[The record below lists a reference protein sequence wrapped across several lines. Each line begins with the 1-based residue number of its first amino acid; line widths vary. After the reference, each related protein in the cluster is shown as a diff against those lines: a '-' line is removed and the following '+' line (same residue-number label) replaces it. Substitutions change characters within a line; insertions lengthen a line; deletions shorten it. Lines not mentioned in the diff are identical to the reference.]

1 MAATGKPV
9 WNFRLT
15 PSSKAAGPSLAG
27 TFFTDANPE
36 VSFTFSNLSSFMNSE
51 AKQFLFRLLNTP
63 SPVGFESEGQKVW
76 MNYVGR
82 FADALDNDSY
92 GNAWATLA
100 GDESSARIMLEAHA
114 DEIGFMIRNI
124 TDDGFLY
131 VTRMG
136 GSDRTIARGKR
147 VKILGERGPV
157 LGVIG
162 NMAIHLRD
170 KENDKIPEV
179 HELYLDIGAKSKS
192 EVEDR
197 GVRVGHPAIFTDT
210 AEELVPGRIVGR
222 AIDNR
227 IGGFILSQV
236 LTNLSVLDPRP
247 PATIFAVNAV
257 QEEIG
262 GSGMKMV
269 SYRLEPSVAIV
280 LDVTHAT
287 DSPGIDRNKH
297 GSIKLGAGP
306 TLTHGTANHPL
317 IVSRLISLA
326 KELDIPVQ
334 HEASSRSTGT
344 DTDHV
349 YPMKGGVPS
358 ALLSVPLRYMHSTV
372 EMIDFRDVEHCIQ
385 LLTNFVLSVS
395 GKDEFALKL
404 T

>member
-1 MAATGKPV
+1 
-9 WNFRLT
+9 
-15 PSSKAAGPSLAG
+15 
-27 TFFTDANPE
+27 
-36 VSFTFSNLSSFMNSE
+36 MNSE

-63 SPVGFESEGQKVW
+63 SPTGFESEGQKVW

-82 FADALDNDSY
+82 FADSLDNDSY

-100 GDESSARIMLEAHA
+100 GDESSPRIMLEAHA

-124 TDDGFLY
+124 ADDGFLY
-131 VTRMG
+131 VTRIG
-136 GSDRTIARGKR
+136 GSDRAIARGKR
-147 VKILGERGPV
+147 VKILGETGPV

-162 NMAIHLRD
+162 NIAIHLRD
-170 KENDKIPEV
+170 KETDKFPEV

-197 GVRVGHPAIFTDT
+197 GVRVGHPVIYADT
-210 AEELVPGRIVGR
+210 TEELVPGRIVGR
-222 AIDNR
+222 AVDNR

-236 LTNLSVLDPRP
+236 LANLEIRDPRP
-247 PATIFAVNAV
+247 PTTVFAVNAV

-262 GSGMKMV
+262 GSGVKMI
-269 SYRLEPSVAIV
+269 SYRLEPSAAIV
-280 LDVTHAT
+280 VDVTHAT
-287 DSPGIDRNKH
+287 DSPGIDRNKY

-306 TLTHGTANHPL
+306 TVTHGTANHPL

-326 KELDIPVQ
+326 KSLDIPLQ

-358 ALLSVPLRYMHSTV
+358 ALLSVPMRYMHSTV
-372 EMIDFRDVEHCIQ
+372 EMIDFGDVEHCIQ
-385 LLTNFVLSVS
+385 LLTNFVLSIS

>member
-1 MAATGKPV
+1 
-9 WNFRLT
+9 
-15 PSSKAAGPSLAG
+15 
-27 TFFTDANPE
+27 
-36 VSFTFSNLSSFMNSE
+36 MNSE

-82 FADALDNDSY
+82 FADGLDNDSY
-92 GNAWATLA
+92 GNAWATLT
-100 GDESSARIMLEAHA
+100 GTESSARVMLEAHA

-197 GVRVGHPAIFTDT
+197 GVRIGHPAIFTDT
-210 AEELVPGRIVGR
+210 TEELIPGRIVGR

-236 LTNLSVLDPRP
+236 FTNLSILDPRP

-404 T
+404 TSNGR